1 MYIISKAP
9 DRKSASHARAIGS
22 VQKISRGN
30 ISNANA
36 NNRIRGNKKKE
47 QRTRSSK
54 QRRRYRA
61 MQDVYIVSNQ
71 KRLQPNIPCT
81 GDNKPRPKRPRKKKE
96 RKPSH
101 HVISHHIASTS
112 EMSSVNAHVA
122 ITTHQH
128 HEVQHQHRPSNP
140 KSPTSKS
147 NAAYQKPTPGTA
159 DPQDQE
165 AATEAHAQLS
175 TAQRFP
181 NPPKTPYS
189 PCLYDAA

>member
-1 MYIISKAP
+1 
-9 DRKSASHARAIGS
+9 
-22 VQKISRGN
+22 
-30 ISNANA
+30 
-36 NNRIRGNKKKE
+36 
-47 QRTRSSK
+47 
-54 QRRRYRA
+54 

-81 GDNKPRPKRPRKKKE
+81 GDNKPRPKMTKKGKRKKKE
-96 RKPSH
+96 REPSH

-112 EMSSVNAHVA
+112 EMLSVNAHVA

-128 HEVQHQHRPSNP
+128 HEAQHQHRPSNP
-140 KSPTSKS
+140 KTPTSKS
-147 NAAYQKPTPGTA
+147 NAAYQKPTSGTA

-181 NPPKTPYS
+181 NPPKRLYS
-189 PCLYDAA
+189 RGLCDAASAPQERTR